1 MEVNTEMDKNKTVV
15 ITGTSSGIGKAC
27 ALYLDKMGFK
37 VYAGVR
43 KQADG
48 EKLRKEASN
57 LLTPVIIDV
66 NNNESIQKAAS
77 LIEKETGG
85 NLYALINNAGIGH
98 GGPLELTPVS
108 EMQKVMDVNV
118 VGLMATTKAFLPLLR
133 NGKGRIV
140 NIGSSTSLLAFP
152 GAGVYAAS
160 KFAVRAISD
169 SLRVELK
176 MFGISVILL
185 VSGHVKTEIWSKEEK
200 YKERKSH
207 LIDPEITELY
217 TPLIKYGDKIVEET
231 PRIPVEEVA
240 KIVAESLTVAKPK
253 AYYYAGDAKTISW
266 LARLP
271 KRLLDKM
278 FYSRIA
284 KMQ

>member
-1 MEVNTEMDKNKTVV
+1 M
-15 ITGTSSGIGKAC
+15 
-27 ALYLDKMGFK
+27 
-37 VYAGVR
+37 
-43 KQADG
+43 
-48 EKLRKEASN
+48 EASN

-66 NNNESIQKAAS
+66 NNNESIQAAAK
-77 LIEKETGG
+77 IVEEETGG
-85 NLYALINNAGIGH
+85 NLYALINNAGIGR

-108 EMQKVMDVNV
+108 DIKKMMDINV
-118 VGLMATTKAFLPLLR
+118 VGLMATTKAFLPMLR

-140 NIGSSTSLLAFP
+140 NIGSSTSLVAFP

-176 MFGISVILL
+176 MFGIFVILIAS
-185 VSGHVKTEIWSKEEK
+185 VHVKTEIWQKEEK
-200 YKERKSH
+200 YKERTKSK
-207 LIDPEITELY
+207 IDPEISKLY
-217 TPLIKYGDKIVEET
+217 TPLIKYGNKIIEET
-231 PRIPVEEVA
+231 PRIPAEKIA
-240 KIVAESLTVAKPK
+240 QIVAHSLTVEKPK

-271 KRLLDKM
+271 KSLLDKM